1 MTLRGVVSDAF
12 RHDEK
17 VSRRK
22 KGRGLERGRMPNFEL
37 SRAVD
42 ATSLDVRSATVR
54 VMDNTGVSAAELRNI
69 GLFGALSDDVLS
81 VLEGM
86 LSVVVPQNGEVIF
99 REGDEANAMYV
110 VLGGE
115 MEVTKSSRNGVDAR
129 VAVLG
134 PGDWFG
140 EMSIVDIQPRSATV
154 RAVAPGRLVR
164 ISAADLDALYRHD
177 VRSYA
182 IVVLNLAREL
192 SRRLRVADGILADL
206 IANVM
211 DSYIAKPRA

>member
-1 MTLRGVVSDAF
+1 MADSAEIAPSD
-12 RHDEK
+12 
-17 VSRRK
+17 
-22 KGRGLERGRMPNFEL
+22 
-37 SRAVD
+37 
-42 ATSLDVRSATVR
+42 
-54 VMDNTGVSAAELRNI
+54 LRNI
-69 GLFGALSDDVLS
+69 GLFGALSDEVL
-81 VLEGM
+81 VFLAGM
-86 LSVVVPQNGEVIF
+86 LTVVKPTIGETIF

-110 VLGGE
+110 VLSGE
-115 MEVTKSSRNGVDAR
+115 MEVTKKSRGAVDAR

-154 RAVAPGRLVR
+154 RALAPGRLIRV
-164 ISAADLDALYRHD
+164 SAADLDSLYRHD

-182 IVVLNLAREL
+182 IIVLNLAREL

-211 DSYIAKPRA
+211 DSYLAKKPVAG